1 MNLDE
6 IEKCLDAIQRATED
20 LFSCAVEVID
30 QLSVER
36 VALRTIRKELGLN
49 AEKN

>member
-6 IEKCLDAIQRATED
+6 IEKCLDAIQGATEE
-20 LFSCAVEVID
+20 LFSCAIEVID

-36 VALRTIRKELGLN
+36 ASLRSIRRELGLD
-49 AEKN
+49 AKKS